1 MKMFPCVK
9 VSVLL
14 AVMALSHSSSATVE
28 KLSSCCKLVSTDPV
42 KEKITGILPQR
53 KNGECV
59 DAYIVQTEKN
69 LYCVFPGASWVRP
82 HVQAFRQKQAKAK
95 AQAPTKKSLL
105 SILSTRAPPPSAT
118 SDTVTSSTVWSSDP
132 TSIFSS
138 STPPPTS
145 TSDLTSDPASST
157 TDMSSSGSY
166 SLTSDLSSVTDD
178 DVSSGELDFYV

>member
-1 MKMFPCVK
+1 TLAQNALFHFVTVVDSCVC
-9 VSVLL
+9 VFVP
-14 AVMALSHSSSATVE
+14 VE

-82 HVQAFRQKQAKAK
+82 HVQ
-95 AQAPTKKSLL
+95 T
-105 SILSTRAPPPSAT
+105 TT
-118 SDTVTSSTVWSSDP
+118 SPEFMTSSTVWSSDP